1 MQIMGRLLIFF
12 CLIHLSCLFHIFKC
26 QHKDNV
32 PNNQYSSRDASNGR
46 SVVSMLLPGG
56 GGGPLMS
63 RRVPLYYMSVSGLT
77 KQAHLVFSPET
88 AKGGE
93 QTTGGDVW
101 SSSRGKKLR
110 KAAEYGLP
118 GTASRKQ
125 EASKRKDIWSRHHH
139 RLRRTQRRR
148 HQAIK
153 ISSVLIVPRQ
163 YSAVKRRSE
172 TRWPKQSKLLV

>member
-1 MQIMGRLLIFF
+1 
-12 CLIHLSCLFHIFKC
+12 
-26 QHKDNV
+26 
-32 PNNQYSSRDASNGR
+32 
-46 SVVSMLLPGG
+46 
-56 GGGPLMS
+56 MS

-125 EASKRKDIWSRHHH
+125 EASKRKDIWS
-139 RLRRTQRRR
+139 
-148 HQAIK
+148 QAIK